1 MMQETIMPYINK
13 LTDTQMFINVIAALA
28 IFFIG
33 WWVARII
40 RKMIVGVMKKKNIDA
55 MLVSFTSN
63 IAYIALFTFVLI
75 AALGELG
82 IQTTSLIVV
91 LSAAGLAIGLS
102 LQGSL
107 SNFASGIMIIFFR
120 PFKVGDY
127 VETAGT
133 AGMIEGIQIFFTQLR
148 TPDNKSITI
157 PNSSITSG
165 NIINYSAKDKRRVD
179 LVFGVSYNDNI
190 KTVKEILEEML
201 KEDGRIL
208 AEPAPTIAVS
218 ALADSSV
225 NFICRPWVKT
235 DDYWPVYWDLVEK
248 VKLRFDQEGIN
259 IPYPQRDV
267 HLHQVS

>member
-1 MMQETIMPYINK
+1 MQENIMPYIDK
-13 LTDTQMFINVIAALA
+13 LTDTQMFMNVIAALA
-28 IFFIG
+28 IFLVG
-33 WWVARII
+33 WWVAKIV
-40 RKMIVGVMKKKNIDA
+40 RKMIVRVMERKNIDA

-82 IQTTSLIVV
+82 VQTTSFIAILG
-91 LSAAGLAIGLS
+91 AAGLAIGLS

-107 SNFASGIMIIFFR
+107 SNFASGLMIIFFR

-133 AGMIEGIQIFFTQLR
+133 AGIIEGIQIFFTQLR

-165 NIINYSAKDKRRVD
+165 NIINYSAKDERRVD
-179 LVFGVSYNDNI
+179 LVFGVGYGDNI
-190 KTVKEILEEML
+190 KMVKDILEEML
-201 KEDGRIL
+201 KDDKRIL
-208 AEPAPTIAVS
+208 AEPVPTIAVS
-218 ALADSSV
+218 ALGDSSV
-225 NFICRPWVKT
+225 NLICRPWVRT

-267 HLHQVS
+267 HLHQAA